1 MRKLAQSARP
11 YLWRHRRGL
20 ALGMGALAVKDLLH
34 AALPLVIRD
43 GVDSLTSGFRLE
55 TIFRLAALLIALSIG
70 KGIFQYWMRVILIGI
85 SRDIEYDL
93 RNDLFAHLIGLS
105 SSFYS
110 RYRTGDIMARS
121 TNDLNAV
128 RMMLGPG
135 IMYWTETTLTAV
147 LTIGVMLSVDWKLA
161 LLALLPAPLVS
172 FVVIWFGRRIHDR
185 FEAIQKMFAEI
196 SSQVQENLSG
206 VRVIR
211 AYAQETSEIRRFEV
225 VNQDYIAQNIRLA
238 RLSGLFMPL
247 LQALIGLTF
256 LIVLWVG
263 GYRLLSH
270 HISLGSFVMFNT
282 YMGMLVWP
290 MIAMGWVVNLMQR
303 GRASWDRIMELLA
316 EKPDIVARLQP
327 PAILAERSE
336 GAAIE
341 FRGVEVRYPAGK
353 ALDGVNLKIPA
364 GSTVAIVGHTGSGKS
379 TLVSLIPRLLDPT
392 SGTVT
397 LDGVDLR
404 DFDPSE
410 VRRQIGFVP
419 QETFLFSATLGENI
433 AWGVKGAS
441 VGEVERAAELAGLS
455 SDIAGFPDGYQ
466 TVIGERGLTLSGG
479 QKQRVAIARA
489 ILRNPR
495 VLILD
500 DALSSVDTLTEER
513 ILSALSAMMH
523 GRTTI
528 LISHRVSTV
537 QNADRIFVLEHGEIV
552 EQGSHAELI
561 RAGGYYA
568 DLYQKQLL
576 EEELEAI

>member
-1 MRKLAQSARP
+1 MRKLARSARP

-20 ALGMGALAVKDLLH
+20 ALGMGALAVKDILH

-43 GVDSLTSGFRLE
+43 GVDSLTAGFRLE

-93 RNDLFAHLIGLS
+93 RNDLFSHLIGLS
-105 SSFYS
+105 SNFYS

-135 IMYWTETTLTAV
+135 IMYWTETTLTAM

-185 FEAIQKMFAEI
+185 FEAIQKMFSEI

-316 EKPDIVARLQP
+316 EKPDIVARRHP
-327 PAILAERSE
+327 PTILEARSD

-341 FRGVEVRYPAGK
+341 FRDVEVHYPAGK
-353 ALDGVNLKIPA
+353 ALDGVNLKVPA

-392 SGTVT
+392 HGFVT

-410 VRRQIGFVP
+410 VRSQIGFVP

-433 AWGVKGAS
+433 AWGVQGAS
-441 VGEVERAAELAGLS
+441 ADEVGRAAELAGLS
-455 SDIAGFPDGYQ
+455 SDIAGFPEGYE
-466 TVIGERGLTLSGG
+466 TVIGEIG
-479 QKQRVAIARA
+479 RA
-489 ILRNPR
+489 H
-495 VLILD
+495 V
-500 DALSSVDTLTEER
+500 
-513 ILSALSAMMH
+513 
-523 GRTTI
+523 
-528 LISHRVSTV
+528 
-537 QNADRIFVLEHGEIV
+537 
-552 EQGSHAELI
+552 
-561 RAGGYYA
+561 
-568 DLYQKQLL
+568 
-576 EEELEAI
+576 